1 MIVVVDT
8 NIFVSALITPNN
20 RLARLLSFH
29 SLSVNWISSH
39 VLATELTKHH
49 TKIVKAAK
57 RTSEIILENTEF
69 YLQYI
74 KLYEDTAILPVHWKE
89 ADILTRDVDR
99 DDIAFV
105 ALALQTDGILWTGD
119 KKLADHL
126 KRMGFYRVISTAEL
140 AELFNIE

>member
-20 RLARLLSFH
+20 RLARILSLN
-29 SLSVNWISSH
+29 SLPISWISSR
-39 VLATELTKHH
+39 VLAIELTKHH
-49 TKIVKAAK
+49 SKIVKAAK
-57 RTSEIILENTEF
+57 SNSETIFKNTAF
-69 YLQYI
+69 YLQHI
-74 KLYEDTAILPVHWKE
+74 KLYDEEVILPIYWEE
-89 ADILTRDVDR
+89 ADSLTKDVDR

-126 KRMGFYRVISTAEL
+126 KKMGFNRVISTAEL
-140 AELFNIE
+140 AGLFNIE